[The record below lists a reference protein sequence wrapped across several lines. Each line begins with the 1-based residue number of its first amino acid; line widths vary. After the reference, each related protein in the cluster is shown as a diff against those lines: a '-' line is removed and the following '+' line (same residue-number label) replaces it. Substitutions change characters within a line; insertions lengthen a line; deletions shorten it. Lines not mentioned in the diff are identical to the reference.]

1 MVTGQRTDT
10 KGHGRHDPGPV
21 SAPVPL
27 SAAPCLRRTAC
38 GNRAALSETHTL
50 ANAMRG
56 VLGVLR
62 LRGCVSFFE
71 RLSSGH
77 NERQHL

>member
-1 MVTGQRTDT
+1 MRLMMTRQRTDT
-10 KGHGRHDPGPV
+10 KGYGRHHPGAV
-21 SAPVPL
+21 SALVHL
-27 SAAPCLRRTAC
+27 SAAPCLRGTAC

-62 LRGCVSFFE
+62 LRGCIK
-71 RLSSGH
+71 
-77 NERQHL
+77 

>member
-62 LRGCVSFFE
+62 LRGCIK
-71 RLSSGH
+71 
-77 NERQHL
+77 